1 MTALG
6 KLFRTTA
13 FQLSLAFLVLTAI
26 GAGLVLGAVAW
37 QVRAL
42 VDEEITSTIDAE
54 AAGLSEQYAQG
65 GIRQLGIVIEQRS
78 REPGSSLYLL
88 TDFSGQPLAGNVAR
102 LPQGV
107 LDRPGFVETSYE
119 TVDQVAPERRALAK
133 IFLLP
138 GGFRLLVGHDLR
150 DRARIGAVVVRALA
164 TSLIF
169 LAALGGLGGL
179 FVARRVLRRIDA
191 MSKSAH
197 AIMAGDMSQRL
208 AVIGSGDELDRLAL
222 SLNEMLGRIDELMA
236 GLREVSDNIAHD
248 LRTPLTRLRN
258 HAEAALRHDG
268 DKAGYRAALERTI
281 EESDGLI
288 KVFNA
293 LLMIA
298 RAEAGADRAGMSEFD
313 VGQAARGI
321 AELYEP
327 VADQAGVALRLDIE
341 PGLTLVGNRE
351 LIGQTIANLLDNA
364 LKYGAPSKPSVLP
377 VLASP
382 SASEEA
388 PACAEPKTHAAQIDV
403 SLSVRRVGGEIEIG
417 IADHGPG
424 IAAADRTRVFGR
436 FVRLEGARSRPGS
449 GLGLSLAAA
458 VARMHGGRVRLEDNG
473 PGLRV
478 VLALPA
484 GGAAFSDPAIKR
496 LKSPR

>member
-1 MTALG
+1 VTALG

-13 FQLSLAFLVLTAI
+13 FRLLLAFLVLSAI
-26 GAGLVLGAVAW
+26 GAGLVLSVVAW
-37 QVRAL
+37 QVQAL
-42 VDEEITSTIDAE
+42 VDEGTASTIKAE
-54 AAGLSEQYAQG
+54 AAGLAEQYGQG
-65 GIRQLGIVIEQRS
+65 GIRQLGIVIEARS

-88 TDFSGQPLAGNVAR
+88 TDFSGEPLAGNVAR

-107 LDRPGFVETSYE
+107 LDRAGFVETPYE
-119 TVDQVAPERRALAK
+119 TVDQTSQDRSALAK

-138 GGFRLLVGHDLR
+138 GGYRLLVGHDLR
-150 DRARIGAVVVRALA
+150 DRARIGAVMVRALA

-169 LAALGGLGGL
+169 LTALGGLGGL

-191 MSKSAH
+191 MSQSAR

-208 AVIGSGDELDRLAL
+208 AIAGSGDELDRLAL
-222 SLNEMLGRIDELMA
+222 NLNEMLGRIDELMA
-236 GLREVSDNIAHD
+236 NLREVSDNIAHD

-258 HAEAALRHDG
+258 HAEAALRLEG
-268 DKAGYRAALERTI
+268 DKTDYRIALERTI

-298 RAEAGADRAGMSEFD
+298 RAEAGTERAGMIEFD

-327 VADQAGVALRLDIE
+327 VAEEAGVALRVDVE
-341 PGLTLVGNRE
+341 PGLWIIGNRE
-351 LIGQTIANLLDNA
+351 LIAQTIANLLDNA
-364 LKYGAPSKPSVLP
+364 LKYGAPLSRPSLLLATPAVAIGARSDVADRPPAPP
-377 VLASP
+377 VGVTLNVAR
-382 SASEEA
+382 
-388 PACAEPKTHAAQIDV
+388 TH
-403 SLSVRRVGGEIEIG
+403 GKIEIAV
-417 IADHGPG
+417 ADHGQG
-424 IAAADRTRVFGR
+424 ISEIDRTRVLGR

-458 VARMHGGRVRLEDNG
+458 VARMHGGIMRLEDNS

-484 GGAAFSDPAIKR
+484 ALPPFSDLALPRSEPAQ
-496 LKSPR
+496 